1 MERVAAGRWE
11 AEDRLEGGRRDG
23 GEVRLRVAVERD
35 QAGTLTVDFTGTDAE
50 VEGNVNCPLAVTRS
64 AVLFVVRCLL
74 DPDVPTNG
82 GVIRAVSVVAPAGS
96 VVNARWP
103 RAVAAGNVETSQRIA
118 DTVFLALAG
127 AADVPAQGQGTMN
140 NIVLAGEGWTY
151 YETIGG
157 GQGASSRGA
166 GPSAVHVGMSNTR
179 NTPIEVL
186 ELEHPVRVR
195 AYALRAGSGGTGRH
209 AGGQGVIR
217 DYEAL
222 RDIVVSLITE
232 RRTLA
237 PRGAAH
243 GGAGRPGR
251 NSVDGRDV
259 GGRAAFALR
268 PGQVLRIETPGG
280 GGWGVVS

>member
-1 MERVAAGRWE
+1 
-11 AEDRLEGGRRDG
+11 
-23 GEVRLRVAVERD
+23 
-35 QAGTLTVDFTGTDAE
+35 
-50 VEGNVNCPLAVTRS
+50 
-64 AVLFVVRCLL
+64 
-74 DPDVPTNG
+74 
-82 GVIRAVSVVAPAGS
+82 
-96 VVNARWP
+96 
-103 RAVAAGNVETSQRIA
+103 
-118 DTVFLALAG
+118 
-127 AADVPAQGQGTMN
+127 MN